1 MPTGLESRKDEPNS
15 EFRVPWPADGLQRN
29 VVAARLVV
37 ARFAILRGVTPAS
50 LQAVSLAVAQERCLE
65 RVLKCVVQGLA
76 SQPGIALARVWLV
89 GAGDICE
96 ACPMRSE
103 CPDQAQCLHLAA
115 SQGNPLHPGEDWSRL
130 DGAFRRFPLGVR
142 KVGRVGAS
150 GVPLLVKDV
159 ERDGAAFAR
168 PEWIRAEGIRS
179 FGCQPLVFRGE
190 ILGALAVFNRH
201 GCDEETFAWLRA
213 FADHAAVALAN
224 SRAFA
229 EIERL
234 RLRVELEN
242 EYLREEVKAALPSGG
257 RILGES
263 TGIRELLKQLALVAP
278 TGASVLILGES
289 GTGKELVAREIH
301 DRSLRSDRPLIT
313 VNCASIPRELFESEF
328 FGHLR
333 GAFTGAL
340 RDRAGRFEAADGGTL
355 FLDEVGEIPLELQGK
370 LLRALQEGTFE
381 RVGDDRTR
389 HVDVRVVAATNRDLE
404 KETKA
409 GRFREDLFYRLGV
422 FPLRVPPLR
431 DRREDVPLLAAH
443 FVERASRRLGGR
455 LPRLGRGEAE
465 RLQGYDWPGNVRE
478 LQNVVER
485 AVILSRG
492 GPLRFEPLLQAASPH
507 PPGSARGSGRP
518 SLRTEWD
525 LKRAAREA
533 VVEALRESGG
543 RIYGPGGAAERLG
556 VPPTTLASRVK
567 SMGLRRRG

>member
-1 MPTGLESRKDEPNS
+1 
-15 EFRVPWPADGLQRN
+15 
-29 VVAARLVV
+29 
-37 ARFAILRGVTPAS
+37 VTPES
-50 LQAVSLAVAQERCLE
+50 LQAVSLAVAQERSLE
-65 RVLKCVVQGLA
+65 SVLKSVVHGLA

-89 GAGDICE
+89 APGDICE
-96 ACPMRSE
+96 TCPMRPE
-103 CPDQAQCLHLAA
+103 CPDQARCMHLVA
-115 SQGNPLHPGEDWSRL
+115 SEGNPSHPGEDWSRL

-142 KVGRVGAS
+142 KVGRVGAT

-159 ERDGAAFAR
+159 ERDAGAFVR
-168 PEWIRAEGIRS
+168 PEWIRAEGIHS

-190 ILGALAVFNRH
+190 IMGALAVFNRH
-201 GCDEETFAWLRA
+201 GCDEATFAWLRA

-234 RLRVELEN
+234 RERVELEN
-242 EYLREEVKAALPSGG
+242 LYLREEVKASLPAGG

-263 TGIRELLKQLALVAP
+263 TAIRELLKQLALVAP

-301 DRSLRSDRPLIT
+301 DRSLRHERPLIT

-328 FGHLR
+328 FGHLK

-340 RDRAGRFEAADGGTL
+340 RDRAGRFDAADGGTL

-370 LLRALQEGTFE
+370 LLRALQDGTFE

-404 KETKA
+404 RETKA
-409 GRFREDLFYRLGV
+409 GRFREDLFYRLSV

-431 DRREDVPLLAAH
+431 DRREDVPRLAAH
-443 FVERASRRLGGR
+443 FVERASRRMGGR
-455 LPRLGRGEAE
+455 PARFGRAEAE
-465 RLQGYDWPGNVRE
+465 RLQAYDWPGNVRE

-492 GPLRFEPLLQAASPH
+492 GPLRFEPLLLTASPH
-507 PPGSARGSGRP
+507 PQASGREEGR
-518 SLRTEWD
+518 SGLRTESE

-533 VVEALRESGG
+533 VQEALRVSDG
-543 RIYGPGGAAERLG
+543 RIYGPRGAAERLG

-567 SMGLRRRG
+567 AMGLKRRG